1 MADSLPLF
9 LMNYIV
15 LLFKLLSRQPM
26 VATFQS
32 DINYFRSSLFHLTV
46 LPKSQ
51 KGRAAKVKD
60 VIISEAE
67 FLGTIS
73 VDRYSSRAYRS
84 VDHQKGASLGQALA
98 LLSNIR
104 LG

>member
-1 MADSLPLF
+1 
-9 LMNYIV
+9 
-15 LLFKLLSRQPM
+15 M